1 MLQKELNL
9 LQEQPR
15 KEEKTPFREKCQSN
29 CAKNEVTSQN
39 IQTKWEGG
47 VILDCFYTFSSSVG
61 LCNNQSQIWNTI
73 WTGLVLKD
81 YLVYL
86 STSELKK

>member
-9 LQEQPR
+9 RQEQPR
-15 KEEKTPFREKCQSN
+15 TEEKKPFREKCQSN
-29 CAKNEVTSQN
+29 CAKNEVTSQK

-47 VILDCFYTFSSSVG
+47 VILECFYPFSSSVG
-61 LCNNQSQIWNTI
+61 LCNNQSQSWNTI
-73 WTGLVLKD
+73 CTGLVLKGH
-81 YLVYL
+81 LVSL